1 MSVSTAMERVITT
14 IPTIERRQY
23 ELFAHS
29 LAAPAASDAYTKGSR
44 QFLSVVRIDAT
55 QSGEAK
61 VWRHATRA
69 SLSGAGDATDLAIQF
84 GQDFVDGK
92 VQASR
97 L

>member
-1 MSVSTAMERVITT
+1 
-14 IPTIERRQY
+14 
-23 ELFAHS
+23 
-29 LAAPAASDAYTKGSR
+29 
-44 QFLSVVRIDAT
+44 LSVVRIDAT

-84 GQDFVDGK
+84 GQDIVDGK